1 MPATTLPTDEQI
13 RAAFRTLGRVIKQIP
28 STAASKA
35 ASSPGS
41 SRNCA
46 AANARSKIAS
56 TRSAS
61 SAHNA
66 AIFARLLIPDQDAVA
81 VEEIQGFS
89 GAWRDAAYPSLIIS
103 SLLCVD
109 WSWYSK

>member
-13 RAAFRTLGRVIKQIP
+13 RAAFRTLGRAIAQTP

-35 ASSPGS
+35 ASGPAL
-41 SRNCA
+41 SRSCA
-46 AANARSKIAS
+46 AANAPSNIAS
-56 TRSAS
+56 TRSAFP
-61 SAHNA
+61 ARHA
-66 AIFARLLIPDQDAVA
+66 AIVARLFIPKQDAVA
-81 VEEIQGFS
+81 VEDIQGS
-89 GAWRDAAYPSLIIS
+89 LEVGEMQRIRRLIIS